1 MFRETLQVLVCLS
14 VLISSSVS
22 LHMVRDAYH
31 RPLSG
36 ISTQRGEPVF
46 YISKKTTGICP
57 FRICFRI
64 LFPTIVHKCIIV
76 AWPRQLVW
84 PGQVTLKCMRS
95 VAIWPVW
102 LSFCVCCSLCRRQF
116 KDSIDAKPV
125 CEPRHSNSE
134 CVSIIS
140 VEYIAVIVGVVIVV
154 ILIRCS

>member
-46 YISKKTTGICP
+46 YISKKTTGICL
-57 FRICFRI
+57 FRICCRVVF
-64 LFPTIVHKCIIV
+64 LTIVLNRCV
-76 AWPRQLVW
+76 AQAISVA
-84 PGQVTLKCMRS
+84 GQVSLKCMRS

-102 LSFCVCCSLCRRQF
+102 LSFCVCCSLFRRQF
-116 KDSIDAKPV
+116 KDIIDAKPV
-125 CEPRHSNSE
+125 CKPRHSNGE